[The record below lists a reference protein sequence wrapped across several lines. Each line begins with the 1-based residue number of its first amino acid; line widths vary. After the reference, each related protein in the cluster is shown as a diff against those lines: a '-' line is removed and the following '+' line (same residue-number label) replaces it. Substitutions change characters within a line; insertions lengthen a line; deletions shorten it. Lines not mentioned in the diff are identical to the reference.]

1 MGEVVVVGEVET
13 REPSLRLRGCLRG
26 WAWLS
31 CCA

>member
-1 MGEVVVVGEVET
+1 MGEVVGEVET

-31 CCA
+31 GCA